1 VAQVLKNEC
10 SNLSATDCLFS
21 SSPVSKPAIANFV
34 QSLIA
39 VLAGNAVYFL
49 FMPHLPPAARHNPM
63 RFDLGVIVDFWF
75 CLVFL
80 GAIKTFT
87 KWGRRSRQQQR

>member
-1 VAQVLKNEC
+1 VPNAGR
-10 SNLSATDCLFS
+10 
-21 SSPVSKPAIANFV
+21 PVSKSGIANFI

-39 VLAGNAVYFL
+39 VVAGNGVYFL
-49 FMPHLPPAARHNPM
+49 LMPHLPPAAQHRDPT
-63 RFDLGVIVDFWF
+63 RLDLGILVDFWF

-87 KWGRRSRQQQR
+87 KWGRRSSEQR